1 MAQPASKISSR
12 RRICLLALRRWA
24 PAHQLTDAT
33 HLWRKPRVQI
43 TVGIAAFLAVSS
55 GRLRRDLPERERL
68 RPTEANAAVTACDG
82 DARSSTAR
90 ASIGTPYA
98 SKKLETAELV
108 EAAEPFTT
116 TIHPLVETKGCLR
129 ADLAPA
135 SHNRLKDFAMVIADK
150 GQDADRDFRRQ
161 FSAPDLDESALL

>member
-1 MAQPASKISSR
+1 
-12 RRICLLALRRWA
+12 
-24 PAHQLTDAT
+24 
-33 HLWRKPRVQI
+33 
-43 TVGIAAFLAVSS
+43 
-55 GRLRRDLPERERL
+55 LPERERL
-68 RPTEANAAVTACDG
+68 PPTEVNAAVTACDG

-90 ASIGTPYA
+90 ASISTPYA

-108 EAAEPFTT
+108 EAAEPFST

-135 SHNRLKDFAMVIADK
+135 PHNRHCAMVIAAK
-150 GQDADRDFRRQ
+150 GQDADRDFGRQ